1 MDLKATMQALLDKAI
16 ILTLLGIFI
25 SRVAISVM
33 RMEEGEVGIAQ
44 RKMKSNKLQYPD
56 VTFCFH
62 TWYENSSHNF
72 AKNSGHVPKL
82 GPVMN
87 ITDILITLYFHGY
100 INDR

>member
-1 MDLKATMQALLDKAI
+1 MDLKATMKALLDKAI
-16 ILTLLGIFI
+16 LLTILGIFI

-56 VTFCFH
+56 VTICCH

-72 AKNSGHVPKL
+72 AKNSGQIPKL

-87 ITDILITLYFHGY
+87 VTDILITLYFYGFV
-100 INDR
+100 NDR